1 MKSFTTLICSLVLM
15 ALSPLSVAAERDA
28 SELYPRTCAV
38 CHAAAVAGAPKTG
51 DVAAWEAKMEATG
64 SMEAMIALVNSGKNA
79 MPPKGMCMDCSD
91 AEFQALIEF
100 MMQPQ

>member
-1 MKSFTTLICSLVLM
+1 MKSFSTLVFSVLLM
-15 ALSPLSVAAERDA
+15 AVSSSGFAADRDA

-51 DVAAWEAKMEATG
+51 DVAAWQAKMEATG

-79 MPPKGMCMDCSD
+79 MPPKGMCMDCTD
-91 AEFQALIEF
+91 NEFKLLIEY
-100 MMQPQ
+100 MMQAQ